1 MLQIGEEGFIGTTS
15 NKGRAKEQAAK
26 IEESLKEL
34 NSENKDAERTPEEQ
48 YLDGLKSVGLTLEKA
63 RMIQED
69 MFVKGYYEEEVRLIG
84 AHYVVLRT
92 RLYGDSVRANRRLE
106 ADRVEYVGSIQD
118 IVNRYNTAA
127 SLVRYGDTTFAVPS
141 PMGNTPA
148 QEAEDS
154 FTARLTFIT
163 QLPNAVCIC
172 LMQKVFEFD
181 ARIAAVFSDGA
192 PLDF

>member
-1 MLQIGEEGFIGTTS
+1 
-15 NKGRAKEQAAK
+15 
-26 IEESLKEL
+26 
-34 NSENKDAERTPEEQ
+34 
-48 YLDGLKSVGLTLEKA
+48 
-63 RMIQED
+63 
-69 MFVKGYYEEEVRLIG
+69 
-84 AHYVVLRT
+84 
-92 RLYGDSVRANRRLE
+92 
-106 ADRVEYVGSIQD
+106 
-118 IVNRYNTAA
+118 
-127 SLVRYGDTTFAVPS
+127 
-141 PMGNTPA
+141 MGNTPA